1 MRHFCVNAC
10 LLVLAIGVVLDK
22 GHASRFGERVL
33 PGLAV
38 QL

>member
-1 MRHFCVNAC
+1 MRHLCVNVC
-10 LLVLAIGVVLDK
+10 SLALASGVVLDK